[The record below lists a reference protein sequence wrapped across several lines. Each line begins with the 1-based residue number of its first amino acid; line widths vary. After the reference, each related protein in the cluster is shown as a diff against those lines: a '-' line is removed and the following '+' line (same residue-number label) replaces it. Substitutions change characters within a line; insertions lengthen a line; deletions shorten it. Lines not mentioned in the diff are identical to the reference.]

1 MKRAL
6 IVCLPL
12 LLIAAGPAHAGSK
25 KTRHSGT
32 VVNVPDSKVTL
43 RISVKRSRPTKLSAF
58 RATGVPTRCDTGEF
72 LFEFTSLNPT
82 RVTKKGNFKEVL
94 KNPDGSKLTISGTVR
109 RRGTRVSG
117 YIRTNDF
124 DSDGMS
130 CRVAKQK
137 FSTAKTRG

>member
-6 IVCLPL
+6 IVCLL
-12 LLIAAGPAHAGSK
+12 LLIAAAPASAGSRK
-25 KTRHSGT
+25 IRHSGA
-32 VVNVPDSKVTL
+32 VVDVPDSKVTL
-43 RISVKRSRPTKLSAF
+43 RIGIKKGRPKKLSAF

-109 RRGTRVSG
+109 KRGTRVSG

-137 FSTAKTRG
+137 FRTAKTRG

>member
-1 MKRAL
+1 MKRAS
-6 IVCLPL
+6 IVCLVL
-12 LLIAAGPAHAGSK
+12 LLLAAAPASAKSRK
-25 KTRHSGT
+25 IRHSGT
-32 VVNVPDSKVTL
+32 VVKVPDSKVTL
-43 RISVKRSRPTKLSAF
+43 RIGIKRGRPTKLSAF

-72 LFEFTSLNPT
+72 LFKFTSLNPT

-94 KNPDGSKLTISGTVR
+94 KNPDGSKLKISGTVR
-109 RRGTRVSG
+109 KRGTRVAG

-137 FSTAKTRG
+137 FRTSKARG

>member
-6 IVCLPL
+6 IVCLL
-12 LLIAAGPAHAGSK
+12 LLIAAAPASAGSK
-25 KTRHSGT
+25 KIRHSGA
-32 VVNVPDSKVTL
+32 VVGVPDSTVTL
-43 RISVKRSRPTKLSAF
+43 RIGIKKGRPTKLSAF

-82 RVTKKGNFKEVL
+82 RVTKKGNFKERL

-109 RRGTRVSG
+109 KRGKQVSG

-137 FSTAKTRG
+137 FRTAKTRG